1 MQDQNMKEFITLPV
15 VSVCLT
21 WQSGTLSHF
30 SPLLQ
35 QGFML
40 KSRVNSSISEVL
52 CGQFGLSQEYLRHR
66 INTIFL
72 DGKPVDDVDS
82 AMIKNNSVLALSAA
96 MPGFVGAAFR
106 KGGFYAAMRKEITHM
121 EDVSSNTVDDGH
133 FFLKLY
139 NLVATELADLFL
151 DAGMLVQSDALD
163 YFLANRSDRFWTGC
177 LKCALNGQEI
187 SLDTFRE
194 RDWLVGSNFVHFRVV
209 ENSDQPLS

>member
-1 MQDQNMKEFITLPV
+1 MRYEDMKELSAMPV

-21 WQSGTLSHF
+21 WQADRMSYF

-40 KSRVNSSISEVL
+40 KSRVNSSISDVL
-52 CGQFGLSQEYLRHR
+52 CGQFGLSQEYLRQR

-82 AMIKNNSVLALSAA
+82 AIIKNQSVLALSAA

-106 KGGFYAAMRKEITHM
+106 KGGFYAAMRREITYV
-121 EDVSSNTVDDGH
+121 EGAGSDGLNDGY

-139 NLVATELADLFL
+139 NLVATELATLFL
-151 DAGMLVQSDALD
+151 NFGILIQSDALG
-163 YFLANRSDRFWTGC
+163 YFLENRSEKFWSGC
-177 LKCALNGQEI
+177 LQCTLNDQETSI
-187 SLDTFRE
+187 VSFRE
-194 RDWLVGSNFVHFRVV
+194 RGWLVGLDFVHFRVV
-209 ENSDQPLS
+209 ENNSKLLG